1 MLLKI
6 ALGMFVI
13 AATAAAL
20 IWTGVLQGGPC
31 GTGPGWDALGVI
43 ILTLPVACISAVA
56 HGIRWAW
63 RRTQTKENVTDGL
76 Q

>member
-6 ALGMFVI
+6 ALGMLVI

-43 ILTLPVACISAVA
+43 LLSLPLAFILALA
-56 HGIRWAW
+56 HIVRWAW
-63 RRTQTKENVTDGL
+63 RRRQTKEIV